1 MDSSTK
7 KDKLTDSLDEIE
19 SLLLSDSF
27 TSDADYISGLRRLY
41 RSVMISDREEFER
54 IVTTD
59 KFLWLGMG
67 TIADRC
73 LSSKEAGQ
81 RFTRAYYDLATECER
96 LGLGSPYSRNLARVF
111 GQWIR

>member
-19 SLLLSDSF
+19 SVLLSDSF
-27 TSDADYISGLRRLY
+27 NSEADYISGLRQLY

-54 IVTTD
+54 IVTTE
-59 KFLWLGMG
+59 KYLWGGMG
-67 TIADRC
+67 TIADSC

-81 RFTRAYYDLATECER
+81 RFTRAYYDFATECER
-96 LGLGSPYSRNLARVF
+96 LGLGSPYSRDLVRVF